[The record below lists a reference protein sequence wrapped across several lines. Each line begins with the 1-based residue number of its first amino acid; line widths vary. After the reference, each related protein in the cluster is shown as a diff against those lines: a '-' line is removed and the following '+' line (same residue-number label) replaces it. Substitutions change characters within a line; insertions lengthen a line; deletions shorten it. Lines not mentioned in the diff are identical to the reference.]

1 MEIFLIST
9 SIHLFSQ
16 RLFLFRV
23 TACLVHYF
31 SKSEKYQEHSF
42 HENEELLL
50 RAGISV
56 NIFLPLFQEA
66 IVPLLYGYDSKDVE
80 KLCNPSQKK

>member
-23 TACLVHYF
+23 TGCLVHYF
-31 SKSEKYQEHSF
+31 SKSRKYQEHSF